1 MVRVRA
7 PREERRDL
15 DTLRYLPI
23 RRPAGDTVPLAAV
36 ASIEDRLGPTD
47 IEHENQRRIA
57 SVGITAQ
64 GMDLGGLTRRIEG
77 RIDEIGVPEDV
88 RVEIGGTA
96 EDLRDAF
103 FKLAMAL
110 LAALALVY
118 MVLAS
123 QFESLLE
130 PFVIMFTVPLAAVGV
145 VLALVVTFTTL
156 QVTALVGV
164 ILLAGVVV
172 NNGIVLID
180 VIKRRRAEGEA
191 LHDAA
196 IAAGRTR
203 VRPIL
208 ITALT
213 TILGMIPLSLGY
225 GDGAETW
232 APMARAVVGG
242 MIVSTSLTLFVIPIM
257 YVGIAGWAEKRRGG
271 GRGGDEPKARR
282 GPRDLDGPKIV
293 PATAAECVIQRH
305 GRVLAGSAAPPR
317 RQETSKMLCISFGFL
332 PCEETAARRDPPS
345 HVSGS
350 HTSLLRG
357 LRLPVR
363 LARSFA

>member
-1 MVRVRA
+1 
-7 PREERRDL
+7 
-15 DTLRYLPI
+15 
-23 RRPAGDTVPLAAV
+23 
-36 ASIEDRLGPTD
+36 
-47 IEHENQRRIA
+47 
-57 SVGITAQ
+57 
-64 GMDLGGLTRRIEG
+64 
-77 RIDEIGVPEDV
+77 
-88 RVEIGGTA
+88 
-96 EDLRDAF
+96 
-103 FKLAMAL
+103 
-110 LAALALVY
+110 

-180 VIKRRRAEGEA
+180 VIKNRRADGME

-196 IAAGRTR
+196 LIAARTR

-213 TILGMIPLSLGY
+213 TILGMVPLSLGV

-242 MIVSTSLTLFVIPIM
+242 MIVSTALTLFVIPIM
-257 YVGIAGWAEKRRGG
+257 YVSIAGWNERRKTRRGG
-271 GRGGDEPKARR
+271 GEPGSVKSEGDTPKLRR
-282 GPRDLDGPKIV
+282 IE
-293 PATAAECVIQRH
+293 AAE
-305 GRVLAGSAAPPR
+305 
-317 RQETSKMLCISFGFL
+317 
-332 PCEETAARRDPPS
+332 
-345 HVSGS
+345 
-350 HTSLLRG
+350 
-357 LRLPVR
+357 
-363 LARSFA
+363 

>member
-1 MVRVRA
+1 MIQGSPELQLEYDRDRMRVLGLAPGSVAATVATFYQGEVATFFREEGEEYMVRVRA
-7 PREERRDL
+7 PRSERRDL

-23 RRPAGDTVPLAAV
+23 QLPTGDTVPLAAV
-36 ASIEDRLGPTD
+36 ASIDDKLGPTD
-47 IEHENQRRIA
+47 IEHENQRRLA
-57 SVGITAQ
+57 SVDITAS
-64 GMDLGGLTRRIEG
+64 GMDLGGLTRRIEK
-77 RIDEIGVPEDV
+77 RIDEIGVPDDV
-88 RVEIGGTA
+88 YVEIGGTA

-110 LAALALVY
+110 LAAIALVY

-145 VLALVVTFTTL
+145 VLALVLTFTTL

-180 VIKRRRAEGEA
+180 VIKNRRAEGME

-196 IAAGRTR
+196 LLAGRTR

-213 TILGMIPLSLGY
+213 TILGMVPLSLGY

-257 YVGIAGWAEKRRGG
+257 YVGIAGWAERRRERKRGG
-271 GRGGDEPKARR
+271 GDAIAEEEDDAPK
-282 GPRDLDGPKIV
+282 L
-293 PATAAECVIQRH
+293 AAE
-305 GRVLAGSAAPPR
+305 
-317 RQETSKMLCISFGFL
+317 
-332 PCEETAARRDPPS
+332 
-345 HVSGS
+345 
-350 HTSLLRG
+350 
-357 LRLPVR
+357 
-363 LARSFA
+363 